1 MGNQKVVRTNHTV
14 GMVRNENRAYKELE
28 NLLEEGYKVVICNPI
43 GNELEYILEKQ
54 DQPQEYVVNV
64 NYEVIPGKIDMDKIH
79 TTLVEH
85 INRQSL
91 T

>member
-1 MGNQKVVRTNHTV
+1 MGNQKVVRTTSMM
-14 GMVRNENRAYKELE
+14 GIARDENTAYKELE
-28 NLLEEGYKVVICNPI
+28 SLLKEGYKVVMCNPI
-43 GNELEYILEKQ
+43 GNLLEYILEKE

-64 NYEVIPGKIDMDKIH
+64 NYEVIPGKVDMDKIH